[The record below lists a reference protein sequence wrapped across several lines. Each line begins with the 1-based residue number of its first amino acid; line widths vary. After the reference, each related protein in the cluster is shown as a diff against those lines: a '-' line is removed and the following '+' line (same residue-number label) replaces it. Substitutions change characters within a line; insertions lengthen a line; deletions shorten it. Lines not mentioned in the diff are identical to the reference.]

1 MYHNG
6 MEETIKK
13 LKDYPAFQEF
23 VDYILQIIDK
33 LDTVSG
39 LENKTNEEA
48 GEEAKIRAKTKE
60 RLFEILKPFIDFKE
74 KKERS
79 EEELKKASQ
88 RYGL

>member
-1 MYHNG
+1 